1 MARNKEDS
9 QLDSVTDVV
18 KEKDMDKQKCMNAL
32 AELSKMEKTQAQEE
46 KKRRKEL
53 KAVQVNEDDVAYLVN
68 ELLLAKA
75 EADNHL
81 RLNNGDLGETL
92 KKLVEP
98 KQQQRL
104 NIRPNILY

>member
-32 AELSKMEKTQAQEE
+32 AELAKMEKTQAQEE

-68 ELLLAKA
+68 
-75 EADNHL
+75 
-81 RLNNGDLGETL
+81 
-92 KKLVEP
+92 
-98 KQQQRL
+98 
-104 NIRPNILY
+104 

>member
-32 AELSKMEKTQAQEE
+32 AELAKMEKTQAQEE

-68 ELLLAKA
+68 ELLLSEA

>member
-32 AELSKMEKTQAQEE
+32 AELAKMEKNQAQEE

-68 ELLLAKA
+68 ELLLSKA